1 MSLAAAW
8 LRFGRSGSD
17 DEASL
22 PLLLFCSIVP
32 FPSGDQHAYSAK
44 HMDTE
49 AMLRTAVHIARRAG
63 EVLRQGWGTVQRV
76 GYKGDIDLV
85 TEWDQASEKLIIA
98 ALRQA
103 FPDHFIYAEE
113 GGESGQAKSGW
124 TWLVDP
130 LDGTT
135 NYAHGFPIFAVSL
148 AALYQ
153 GRTEVGVIYDPLR
166 EECFTARRG
175 AGAALNGV
183 PIRVSATDALR
194 GSLLAT
200 GFPYDVWTSPE
211 NNLAHFANFVL
222 RAQGVRRPGAA
233 TLDLAYVA
241 CGRLDGFWELK
252 LHAWDV
258 AAGALLVEE
267 AGGRVTDAQG
277 RPGLNLS
284 QALIP
289 SIVASNGRIHDE
301 MLAVLALSQR

>member
-1 MSLAAAW
+1 
-8 LRFGRSGSD
+8 
-17 DEASL
+17 
-22 PLLLFCSIVP
+22 
-32 FPSGDQHAYSAK
+32 
-44 HMDTE
+44 MDTE
-49 AMLRTAVHIARRAG
+49 AILRTAVHIARRAG
-63 EVLRQGWGTVQRV
+63 EVLRQGWGTVQSV

-85 TEWDQASEKLIIA
+85 TEWDQASERLIIA

-113 GGESGQAKSGW
+113 GGESGQAESGW
-124 TWLVDP
+124 AWLVDP

-135 NYAHGFPIFAVSL
+135 NYAHGFPVFAVSL
-148 AALYQ
+148 AALYR

-166 EECFTARRG
+166 DECFTARRG
-175 AGAALNGV
+175 AGVALNGV
-183 PIRVSATDALR
+183 PIHVSATDALR
-194 GSLLAT
+194 RSLLAT

-211 NNLAHFANFVL
+211 NNLDHFAHFIL

-277 RPGLNLS
+277 HPSLNLS

-301 MLAVLALSQR
+301 MLAVLALGQC

>member
-1 MSLAAAW
+1 
-8 LRFGRSGSD
+8 
-17 DEASL
+17 
-22 PLLLFCSIVP
+22 
-32 FPSGDQHAYSAK
+32 
-44 HMDTE
+44 MDTE
-49 AMLRTAVHIARRAG
+49 AILQTAVCIARRAG
-63 EVLRQGWGTVQRV
+63 EVLRQGWGTVQNV

-113 GGESGQAKSGW
+113 GGESGPAQSGW
-124 TWLVDP
+124 AWLVDP

-148 AALYQ
+148 AALYR
-153 GRTEVGVIYDPLR
+153 GRTEVGVVYDPLR

-175 AGAALNGV
+175 AGAALNGS
-183 PIRVSATDALR
+183 PIHVSTTNSLR
-194 GSLLAT
+194 DSLLAT

-211 NNLAHFANFVL
+211 NNLVHFANFVL

-277 RPGLNLS
+277 RPDLNLS

-301 MLAVLALSQR
+301 MLAVLALADAKAF

>member
-1 MSLAAAW
+1 
-8 LRFGRSGSD
+8 
-17 DEASL
+17 
-22 PLLLFCSIVP
+22 
-32 FPSGDQHAYSAK
+32 
-44 HMDTE
+44 MDTE
-49 AMLRTAVHIARRAG
+49 AILRIAVQIARRAG
-63 EVLRQGWGTVQRV
+63 EVLCQGWGTAQSI

-85 TEWDQASEKLIIA
+85 TERDRASEALIIA

-113 GGESGQAKSGW
+113 GGESGQAESGW
-124 TWLVDP
+124 AWLVDP

-135 NYAHGFPIFAVSL
+135 NYAHGFPVFAVSL
-148 AALYQ
+148 AALYR

-166 EECFTARRG
+166 DECFTARRG
-175 AGAALNGV
+175 AGATLNDS
-183 PIRVSATDALR
+183 PIRVSTTDSLR
-194 GSLLAT
+194 HSLLAT

-211 NNLAHFANFVL
+211 NNLDHFVNFVL

-277 RPGLNLS
+277 QPDLNLRE
-284 QALIP
+284 ALIP

-301 MLAVLALSQR
+301 MLAVLALGR

>member
-1 MSLAAAW
+1 
-8 LRFGRSGSD
+8 
-17 DEASL
+17 
-22 PLLLFCSIVP
+22 
-32 FPSGDQHAYSAK
+32 
-44 HMDTE
+44 MDTE
-49 AMLRTAVHIARRAG
+49 AILRIAVQIAHRAG
-63 EVLRQGWGTVQRV
+63 EILCQGWGTAQSI

-85 TEWDQASEKLIIA
+85 TERDRASEALIIA
-98 ALRQA
+98 ALRGA

-113 GGESGQAKSGW
+113 GGESGQAESGW

-135 NYAHGFPIFAVSL
+135 NYAHGFPVFAVSL
-148 AALYQ
+148 AALYR

-166 EECFTARRG
+166 DECFTARRS
-175 AGAALNGV
+175 AGAALNGS
-183 PIRVSATDALR
+183 PIRVSTTDSLR
-194 GSLLAT
+194 HSLLAT

-211 NNLAHFANFVL
+211 NNLDHFANFVL

-258 AAGALLVEE
+258 AAGALVVEE

-277 RPGLNLS
+277 RPSLNLS

-301 MLAVLALSQR
+301 MLAVLALGQC